1 MCEKMQQP
9 RTETVKNQLITP
21 GTHLVGTHGLDMRPN
36 AAGFSLIEALI
47 VVGLVSI
54 VAAASA
60 PTVAE
65 GITRYTI
72 TSASQQVAS
81 TIRGARFQAVGR
93 NTALQVR
100 FNFPAAG
107 QYQVVDMA
115 NAAVGEV
122 QMLPNSVTFGQ
133 ATTDLQVTTSG
144 RMAPA
149 ATITVTDG
157 NTANNRTITVATS
170 GRIQLQ

>member
-1 MCEKMQQP
+1 
-9 RTETVKNQLITP
+9 
-21 GTHLVGTHGLDMRPN
+21 
-36 AAGFSLIEALI
+36 
-47 VVGLVSI
+47 
-54 VAAASA
+54 
-60 PTVAE
+60 
-65 GITRYTI
+65 
-72 TSASQQVAS
+72 
-81 TIRGARFQAVGR
+81 VGR